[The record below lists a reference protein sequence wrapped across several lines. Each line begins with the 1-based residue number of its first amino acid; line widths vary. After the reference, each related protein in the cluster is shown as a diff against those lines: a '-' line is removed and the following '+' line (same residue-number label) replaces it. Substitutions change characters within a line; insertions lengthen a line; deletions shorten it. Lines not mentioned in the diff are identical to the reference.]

1 MASPGRYVI
10 DQCVP
15 DGNVVIAQIRPG
27 QHLERPYNFRCNATP
42 QIQSQLDNGTWLPGH
57 IARGADG
64 QLLDQDGN
72 FLLAVNTWEIMANV
86 RNTDYQA
93 GGQRIM
99 WALHQGYSITLT
111 LTEAVWKDG
120 VLFTKVLPSLQEGQG
135 DVALRFQGVIRAR
148 T

>member
-1 MASPGRYVI
+1 MATSGRYVL

-15 DGNVVIAQIRPG
+15 DGNIVIAQIRPG
-27 QHLERPYNFRCNATP
+27 QHLERPFSFRCNASP

-64 QLLDQDGN
+64 QLLDSNGN
-72 FLLAVNTWEIMANV
+72 VILSVNTWEMQANV

-99 WALHQGYSITLT
+99 WALHQGYSVTLT
-111 LTEAVWKDG
+111 ITEAIWRDAQ
-120 VLFTKVLPSLQEGQG
+120 LFASILPSIQEGQG
-135 DVALRFQGVIRAR
+135 DIFLRFQGLIRAR
-148 T
+148 V